1 MTDLTI
7 EDGISVFLRATTP
20 SVAKQALSDEMYDFA
35 SGLMSMATSGCTVEI
50 TARVI
55 NQSSEV
61 MATEQFK
68 IKPDLN
74 DAGLSTGVFS
84 TERVTVRGSCTR
96 LNNLFDMVNNEF
108 NNSFESVIEG
118 ECKTIDS

>member
-1 MTDLTI
+1 MTDSTV
-7 EDGISVFLRATTP
+7 EDGISVFLRARTP
-20 SVAKQALSDEMYDFA
+20 AVAKQALSDEMYDFA
-35 SGLMSMATSGCTVEI
+35 SGLMSMASSGCTVEI

-55 NQSSEV
+55 NQSSEIV
-61 MATEQFK
+61 GTEQFR

-74 DAGLSTGVFS
+74 DVGISTGTFS
-84 TERVTVRGSCTR
+84 TDRVTVRGSCTR
-96 LNNLFDMVNNEF
+96 LNNLFDAFNNEL